1 MAKLTFGY
9 IVGGAEKHYNN
20 LARSIKSL
28 ERINQPYDI
37 LILDASNR
45 IQPTK
50 KKNVRVVPLPTED
63 KNDNDWYKPY
73 MWQMRY
79 HLNEYVE
86 TDYCFY
92 LDTDTVIVNDR
103 TDDLIQQAEDKFL
116 ICPHWWISTLEDYTT
131 KVKVNDIAL
140 SKLTTSSLNIPYFAS
155 GIFLFQKNKH
165 DYIFNT
171 LHKKFDTVFNDPLNK
186 DTTGITDEVLLCLT
200 LNETG
205 GYKTTNGAMNHS
217 SEREQMPLYFDEE
230 KNKFYGK
237 NPQDKDYEEVF
248 AFHNDLL
255 EFKNLSY
262 FREEFYDELFV
273 QKFKE
278 ACYAQ

>member
-1 MAKLTFGY
+1 MSKITFGY
-9 IVGGAEKHYNN
+9 IVGGNEKHYRN

-28 ERINQPYDI
+28 ERVNQPYEI
-37 LILDASNR
+37 VILDASNR
-45 IQPTK
+45 IEPTK
-50 KKNVRVVPLPTED
+50 KKNVKIVSLPTED
-63 KNDNDWYKPY
+63 TNNGDWYKPY

-79 HLNEYVE
+79 HLNEHIE

-92 LDTDTVIVNDR
+92 MDTDTVIVNDR
-103 TDDLIQQAEDKFL
+103 TNDLIEQAEDKFL
-116 ICPHWWISTLEDYTT
+116 ICPHWWISTLEDYTK
-131 KVKVNDIAL
+131 KVSVNDIAL
-140 SKLTTSSLNIPYFAS
+140 SKLTAGSLDIPYFAS

-165 DYIFNT
+165 DFIFNK
-171 LHKKFDTVFNDPLNK
+171 LHEKFNSVFKDPLIN
-186 DTTGITDEVLLCLT
+186 DTTGITDEVLLCIT
-200 LNETG
+200 LNEMK

-237 NPQDKDYEEVF
+237 NPQDADYEEVF

-255 EFKNLSY
+255 EFNNLSY
-262 FREEFYDELFV
+262 FRGEFYDELFV

-278 ACYAQ
+278 ACFSQ

>member
-1 MAKLTFGY
+1 MSKITFGY
-9 IVGGAEKHYNN
+9 IVGGDEKHYKN

-28 ERINQPYDI
+28 ERIKQPFNI
-37 LILDASNR
+37 VVLDASNR
-45 IQPTK
+45 IEPTK
-50 KKNVRVVPLPTED
+50 KSNVKIVPFPIED
-63 KNDNDWYKPY
+63 SNKGDWYKPY

-79 HLNEYVE
+79 HLNEYIE
-86 TDYCFY
+86 TEYCFY

-103 TDDLIQQAEDKFL
+103 TDSLIEQAGDKFL
-116 ICPHWWISTLEDYTT
+116 ICPHWWLNSLQDYTN
-131 KVKVNDIAL
+131 KVSVNRDTL
-140 SKLTTSSLNIPYFAS
+140 SKLTTKSLDIPYFAS

-165 DYIFNT
+165 DNIFNT
-171 LHKKFDTVFNDPLNK
+171 LQGKFNSIFKNPLIN

-200 LNETG
+200 LEETK

-230 KNKFYGK
+230 KNKFLGK

-255 EFKNLSY
+255 EFNNLSY
-262 FREEFYDELFV
+262 FREEFYDELFI

-278 ACYAQ
+278 ACYAL